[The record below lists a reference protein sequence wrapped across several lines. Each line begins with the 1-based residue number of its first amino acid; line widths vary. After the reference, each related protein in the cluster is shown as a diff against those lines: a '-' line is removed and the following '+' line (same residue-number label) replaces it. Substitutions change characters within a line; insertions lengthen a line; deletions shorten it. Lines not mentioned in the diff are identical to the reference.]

1 MCYYYTIRARFPHVP
16 NENCLTTAEL
26 QRTLTC
32 TESER
37 ERERGGSN
45 TDDHPNQK
53 SCQRAMCTD
62 KSHRPSMSL
71 HYFAFHSTKRR
82 SENVT
87 GEEGRNILDNF
98 SVWLLSRFAG
108 HSCFPARR
116 PFAISSPCALRRE
129 HNDHRARERTTQ
141 SLLTA
146 K

>member
-32 TESER
+32 TERVR
-37 ERERGGSN
+37 EKGREGGAILTTIQTRKAVKEQCVQTKV
-45 TDDHPNQK
+45 TD
-53 SCQRAMCTD
+53 
-62 KSHRPSMSL
+62 RPCP
-71 HYFAFHSTKRR
+71 HAFHSTKRR

-116 PFAISSPCALRRE
+116 PFSPSPVRAPCA
-129 HNDHRARERTTQ
+129 ASTTTTVLGSAQ
-141 SLLTA
+141 RSHC
-146 K
+146 